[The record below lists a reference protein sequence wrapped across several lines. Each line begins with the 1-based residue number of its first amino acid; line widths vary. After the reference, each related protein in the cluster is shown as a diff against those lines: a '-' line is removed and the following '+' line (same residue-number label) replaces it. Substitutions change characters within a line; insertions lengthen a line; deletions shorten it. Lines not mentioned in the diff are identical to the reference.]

1 VKYEKEKIDA
11 IFNPKSVALIG
22 ASDKEGKMGYT
33 FMKNLSSG
41 YKGKIYPVT
50 HTNKEIMGYR
60 CYKSVLDVSEPIDLA
75 VFVIPARF
83 CPYVMAECAKKG
95 VKAVVVITSGFREA
109 GEKGKKLEAE
119 LVKVA
124 RGIKIIGPNCFGIY
138 NCNIRLNASMAL
150 GMPEKGG
157 DVSFLTQ
164 SGAYGMA
171 IYTCSVDFG
180 MKFAKIVAHGNK
192 AGIEDW
198 ELVRYFGED
207 PETRVICMFLESV
220 NLGKEFFKEIKKFAL
235 KKPIVVAKTGRTQDA
250 ARAAASHT
258 AALTGSFIV
267 YETAFKQ
274 SGTIFAKNGL
284 ELIDVV
290 KGIDWQPLPRGPHIG
305 IVTNSG
311 GTAVELTDLSEE
323 MGLKVPELSL
333 DTQLAIKK
341 HMPSYASAKNPID
354 MTPIWKKFVE
364 LYPLCIDALFKSPDV
379 DIIMPILLQRSAL
392 MKEVVEAVRD
402 CIIEN
407 QEQNKIKK
415 PAYVCWVTARKGLNN
430 MKILE
435 KANIPCYE
443 WPYRTARTA
452 SLIYS
457 YVDFLKRRNI
467 PIDSIDKQGLI

>member
-1 VKYEKEKIDA
+1 MEYEKEKIDA
-11 IFNPKSVALIG
+11 IFNPRSVALIG
-22 ASDKEGKMGYT
+22 ASDKKGKMGHT
-33 FMKNLSSG
+33 FMKNLTSG
-41 YKGKIYPVT
+41 YEGKIYPI
-50 HTNKEIMGYR
+50 NPPNGEIMGHK
-60 CYKSVLDVSEPIDLA
+60 CYKSVLDVPEPIDLA
-75 VFVIPARF
+75 VFVIPARL
-83 CPYVMAECAKKG
+83 CPNAMAECAKKG
-95 VKAVVVITSGFREA
+95 VKAAVVITSGFREA
-109 GEKGKKLEAE
+109 GEEGKKLEAE
-119 LVKVA
+119 LVKA
-124 RGIKIIGPNCFGIY
+124 ANGIKIIGPNCFGIY
-138 NCNIRLNASMAL
+138 NCNIGLNASMAL
-150 GMPEKGG
+150 GTPERGG

-171 IYTCSVDFG
+171 IYTCSMDFG

-207 PETRVICMFLESV
+207 PETRVISMFLESV
-220 NLGKEFFKEIKKFAL
+220 NLGKEFFKEIKKFSL
-235 KKPIVVAKTGRTQDA
+235 KKPIVATKTGRTQGA

-258 AALTGSFIV
+258 AALAGSFIA

-284 ELIDVV
+284 ELIDIV
-290 KGIDWQPLPRGPHIG
+290 KGIDWQPLPRGPRIG

-323 MGLKVPELSL
+323 MGLKVPELSK
-333 DTQLAIKK
+333 DTQLAIKEK
-341 HMPSYASAKNPID
+341 IPSYASAKNPID
-354 MTPIWKKFVE
+354 MTPIWKKFAE

-392 MKEVVEAVRD
+392 MKDVVEVVRD

-407 QEQNKIKK
+407 QEKNKIKK
-415 PAYVCWVTARKGLNN
+415 PVYVCWVTARKGLNN
-430 MKILE
+430 MEILE

-467 PIDSIDKQGLI
+467 SIDSIDKKGMM